1 MRVLI
6 LAAGYATRLYPLTL
20 HQPKPLLPVGG
31 RPILDHILDRVCSL
45 EEPADCAVVTN
56 HRFAEAFAA
65 WEQQQR
71 AIRPNLHLKIIDDGS
86 TSETDRLGALGD
98 LAFVIEKERIA
109 EDLLVI
115 AGDNLFDAPLGDFV
129 AYGRR
134 IGKPVVGVY
143 DVGDPEAIR
152 RYNNIRLDEEG
163 RVVFF
168 EEKPKHPEGTLTA
181 IALYY
186 FPPETLAHLCQ
197 YLAGGESRDQP
208 GRFIEWLCRRHPVF
222 SWRLPGRWFDI
233 GDFQMLETANRAFAE
248 G

>member
-20 HQPKPLLPVGG
+20 HQPKPLLPVAG
-31 RPILDHILDRVCSL
+31 RPMLEHILDRVCTL
-45 EEPADCAVVTN
+45 KEPVECLIVTN
-56 HRFAEAFAA
+56 HRFAEAFTE
-65 WEQQQR
+65 WGRRYGSIQ
-71 AIRPNLHLKIIDDGS
+71 PKVDLKIVDDGS
-86 TSETDRLGALGD
+86 SSEADRLGAIGD
-98 LAFVIEKERIA
+98 LAFVVEREGIS

-129 AYGRR
+129 AYGRK

-143 DVGDPEAIR
+143 DVGDLDAIR
-152 RYNNIRLDEEG
+152 RYNNIRLDGEG
-163 RVVFF
+163 RIVFF

-186 FPPETLAHLCQ
+186 FPSESWAHLRQ

-248 G
+248 D